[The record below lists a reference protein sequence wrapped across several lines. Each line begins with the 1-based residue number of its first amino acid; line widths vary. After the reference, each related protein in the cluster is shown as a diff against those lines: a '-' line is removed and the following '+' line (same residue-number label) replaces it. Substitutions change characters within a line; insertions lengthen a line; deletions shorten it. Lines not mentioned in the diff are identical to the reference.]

1 MAEVSQRVNGVLGKY
16 GTGTL
21 FVNYD
26 EQTGGAAANSENGTN
41 FEQFADVKVKKILAA
56 QAVGDQQISL
66 QVGCLAKYIDTS
78 YGNTLWDGGGVI
90 DLESLLG
97 SSDNV
102 NSISVP
108 AEAKSIGLNSSDYAL
123 FLEQTLKWVS
133 VPYSKMQFKLLAHV
147 SGESVNNRQGLKKA
161 MDRKR
166 KYVYELKK
174 LEVEEMEKEGKNVFI
189 SGSLDDSSEEDKAYK
204 IAKAICRK
212 LIDNGFNIVTGFGMG
227 IGYYVAGA
235 SIQKL
240 ESINENIEDRLIMRP
255 FADDM
260 SPEEIKQY
268 RSKLIANTKFTIVMY
283 GQVIDNNGNKV
294 AANGVLEEVR
304 VSEKQNNYIIPIG
317 STGYAAEKVA
327 LNIKNNITNY
337 PYLENYID
345 NLCVESDPNAIAKLV
360 LHIITDIKNNVVSQ

>member
-1 MAEVSQRVNGVLGKY
+1 QAE
-16 GTGTL
+16 
-21 FVNYD
+21 
-26 EQTGGAAANSENGTN
+26 
-41 FEQFADVKVKKILAA
+41 
-56 QAVGDQQISL
+56 
-66 QVGCLAKYIDTS
+66 
-78 YGNTLWDGGGVI
+78 DGI
-90 DLESLLG
+90 
-97 SSDNV
+97 
-102 NSISVP
+102 
-108 AEAKSIGLNSSDYAL
+108 
-123 FLEQTLKWVS
+123 
-133 VPYSKMQFKLLAHV
+133 
-147 SGESVNNRQGLKKA
+147 R
-161 MDRKR
+161 DR
-166 KYVYELKK
+166 
-174 LEVEEMEKEGKNVFI
+174 N
-189 SGSLDDSSEEDKAYK
+189 
-204 IAKAICRK
+204 
-212 LIDNGFNIVTGFGMG
+212 VTGVQTCALP
-227 IGYYVAGA
+227 ILGYYVAGA

-317 STGYAAEKVA
+317 STGYAAEIVD

-360 LHIITDIKNNVVSQ
+360 LHIITDIKNNV

>member
-1 MAEVSQRVNGVLGKY
+1 MEI
-16 GTGTL
+16 
-21 FVNYD
+21 D
-26 EQTGGAAANSENGTN
+26 NSVDPRTHLKRLIEH
-41 FEQFADVKVKKILAA
+41 EDLAIL
-56 QAVGDQQISL
+56 
-66 QVGCLAKYIDTS
+66 
-78 YGNTLWDGGGVI
+78 
-90 DLESLLG
+90 
-97 SSDNV
+97 
-102 NSISVP
+102 
-108 AEAKSIGLNSSDYAL
+108 
-123 FLEQTLKWVS
+123 
-133 VPYSKMQFKLLAHV
+133 
-147 SGESVNNRQGLKKA
+147 SVNNRQGLKKA

-327 LNIKNNITNY
+327 LDVKNNITSY